1 MATSPTRVLAY
12 VREDA
17 RYAPVRE
24 AALATARAAD
34 AELIL
39 YDADA
44 ATKLGSPLPSWWS
57 GEQEER
63 PNGDRLTPEDLEA
76 AGRHALANHVR
87 TASAAG
93 IEAFGWLPS
102 GRGAQDFITYAEA
115 QGADLLVVPEDL
127 DDEGLFARFRGAP
140 SPGEI
145 AEKATMAVLTVPVTA
160 AA

>member
-1 MATSPTRVLAY
+1 MFEGPGTMRHFHACSLGCTPDAPQGTS
-12 VREDA
+12 
-17 RYAPVRE
+17 
-24 AALATARAAD
+24 AAD
-34 AELIL
+34 
-39 YDADA
+39 
-44 ATKLGSPLPSWWS
+44 KGLGGLL
-57 GEQEER
+57 
-63 PNGDRLTPEDLEA
+63 D
-76 AGRHALANHVR
+76 GR
-87 TASAAG
+87 AG